1 LSVYKSFH
9 QAVKYG
15 PQRNHI
21 LQDLTGFE
29 I

>member
-1 LSVYKSFH
+1 MATK
-9 QAVKYG
+9 
-15 PQRNHI
+15 NHL